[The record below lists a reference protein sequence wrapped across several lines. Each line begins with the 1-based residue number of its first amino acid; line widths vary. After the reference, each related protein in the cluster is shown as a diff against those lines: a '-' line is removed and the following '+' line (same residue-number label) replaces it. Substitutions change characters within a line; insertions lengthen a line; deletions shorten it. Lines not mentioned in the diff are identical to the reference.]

1 MQGSLDEPP
10 IIIKQDQGKFVL
22 GLFLIAGSVATFAA
36 MGWGA
41 DLRQSIWVFAG
52 FALGGLSGLM
62 FMRNF
67 VPPCCLA
74 LDESGLTWHGPWT
87 VRRYQWSAFTGFA
100 VVSPL
105 LLARQPG
112 CVFAASTEQRPI
124 IRRLF
129 GDTASFGPCWEM
141 KAQEIVDLLDAA
153 RARWSGM
160 VA

>member
-22 GLFLIAGSVATFAA
+22 GLFLVAGFVVTFCTL
-36 MGWGA
+36 GWGA
-41 DLRQSIWVFAG
+41 NAGQSAWVFAG
-52 FALGGLSGLM
+52 FALGGLGGLM

-74 LDESGLTWHGPWT
+74 LDETGLTWHGPWN
-87 VRRYQWSAFTGFA
+87 VNRYQWSAFTGFA

-124 IRRLF
+124 VRRIL
-129 GDTASFGPCWEM
+129 GDTASFGSCWEM
-141 KAQEIVDLLDAA
+141 KAQDIVDLLNAA
-153 RARWSGM
+153 RARWSGT
-160 VA
+160 AA

>member
-22 GLFLIAGSVATFAA
+22 GIFLIAGFVATFCA

-41 DLRQSIWVFAG
+41 DARQLLWVFAG
-52 FALGGLSGLM
+52 FALGGFGGLM

-67 VPPCCLA
+67 VPPCGLT
-74 LDESGLTWHGPWT
+74 LDKSGLTWRGPWN
-87 VRRYQWSAFTGFA
+87 VNRYPWSAITGFV

-112 CVFAASTEQRPI
+112 CVFAASSEKRPI
-124 IRRLF
+124 TPRFF
-129 GDTASFGPCWEM
+129 GDTGSFGPCWEM
-141 KAQEIVDLLDAA
+141 KAQDIVDLLNAA
-153 RARWSGM
+153 RARWSGS
-160 VA
+160 